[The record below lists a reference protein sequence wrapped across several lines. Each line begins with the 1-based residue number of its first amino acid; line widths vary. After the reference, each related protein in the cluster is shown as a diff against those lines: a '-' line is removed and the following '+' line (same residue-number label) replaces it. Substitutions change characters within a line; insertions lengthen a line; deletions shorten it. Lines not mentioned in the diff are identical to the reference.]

1 MTSDSGSSGSGRSG
15 GRDSR
20 SGRSGGSGK
29 GALTALHLLLVWA
42 TMTAAVPALG
52 FGVVVAA
59 WGGGAAPVFVV
70 GVPLTLGLLVLAG
83 LPARNVV
90 PLCGSGPKRVGWA
103 VLVFVLGTIGVAAG
117 LAAYTG
123 DVDLGS
129 AGTRIVLTGVP
140 YAVAAAFFVPG
151 RWVRPGALVVLAA
164 AVAYGGFVGPARAE
178 RRQDEAEVAR
188 YREHQELLYLGDA
201 PAGMRVSR
209 AQVGPAGF
217 GVEYRPVREGYE
229 PGYAGLVVRRA
240 ITPGLRCPE
249 ILAKGTTCA
258 VGADGV
264 MMLID
269 ELSGGARDV
278 TLVCRLR
285 DVEVTV
291 DSQSVD
297 ESGLRRLLAT
307 LHPLSD
313 AELDQLRQDKAITLS

>member
-1 MTSDSGSSGSGRSG
+1 
-15 GRDSR
+15 
-20 SGRSGGSGK
+20 
-29 GALTALHLLLVWA
+29 
-42 TMTAAVPALG
+42 MTAAVPALG
-52 FGVVVAA
+52 FGVVAAA
-59 WGGGAAPVFVV
+59 WGGGAAPAFVV

-83 LPARNVV
+83 LPARTVV

-129 AGTRIVLTGVP
+129 AGTRIALTGVS
-140 YAVAAAFFVPG
+140 YAVAAALFVPG

-217 GVEYRPVREGYE
+217 SVDYRPVREGYE

-240 ITPGLRCPE
+240 ITPELRCPE

-264 MMLID
+264 MSLVD
-269 ELSGGARDV
+269 ELSGGARNV
-278 TLVCRLR
+278 TLVRRLR
-285 DVEVTV
+285 NVEVTV
-291 DSQSVD
+291 GSQSVD
-297 ESGLRRLLAT
+297 EPGLRRLLAT